1 MLKAMVSTKVIKT
14 PNMSLT
20 KWAGQTDIHVTVIK
34 GILRWVQNKI
44 VQWDVYNKQNGLL
57 SVIFYSVSHT
67 FNLIILSPCAHYILD
82 KMGMIYKGYF
92 FFIKTTRHF
101 FFF

>member
-1 MLKAMVSTKVIKT
+1 MLKAMVSTKVIKA

-44 VQWDVYNKQNGLL
+44 VQWDLYNKQNGLL
-57 SVIFYSVSHT
+57 SLIFYSVSHT

-92 FFIKTTRHF
+92 FFIYE
-101 FFF
+101 